1 MRGIDLA
8 QVERYGN
15 LRCGE
20 PLRVGRIRRG
30 DLHRIGGDGPRSLY
44 EELEGLRTVVSV
56 EHRRL
61 ELEGLREVVAGPLDA
76 RSLDERLLR
85 IERLP
90 EALRSVDRDLV
101 ILHETLD
108 DDVERNAA
116 LVAVGDHQR
125 ELAPLSGADV
135 LDLLAELHGLL
146 RVGKGSLELHL
157 EGVLLGRRR
166 EVARTALRLGKDEAL
181 HVERDGGL
189 RIVGKIFGEVRRDH
203 HRNLDVGQRTDDLA
217 DLRGLALA
225 DRNALRTAVVGVLEG
240 GGRIGGALVRTYLHL
255 VDAGKKLQPR
265 EGLQFGEGAVEL
277 FGVADAGDADQ
288 EGLGVDIRTGRCGA
302 GSVWIGLHVAVRND
316 LHDE

>member
-1 MRGIDLA
+1 MSGF
-8 QVERYGN
+8 
-15 LRCGE
+15 
-20 PLRVGRIRRG
+20 
-30 DLHRIGGDGPRSLY
+30 
-44 EELEGLRTVVSV
+44 
-56 EHRRL
+56 
-61 ELEGLREVVAGPLDA
+61 
-76 RSLDERLLR
+76 
-85 IERLP
+85 
-90 EALRSVDRDLV
+90 
-101 ILHETLD
+101 
-108 DDVERNAA
+108 DVERNAA

-203 HRNLDVGQRTDDLA
+203 HRNLDVGQRADDLA

-240 GGRIGGALVRTYLHL
+240 GGRIGGALVRAYLHL

-288 EGLGVDIRTGRCGA
+288 EGLGVDVRTGCCGA
-302 GSVWIGLHVAVRND
+302 GSVRIGLHVAVRND